1 MSNGTQ
7 LLIICILYIPGAQSY
22 ANCSSVYIRRAW
34 LGHASCTT
42 CCIVVTMEKLR
53 RKNKR
58 MGDRFA
64 WPNLSSKER
73 NVVPS
78 QNTNSQ
84 KSVQRSLPL
93 LCFLT
98 VDLTK

>member
-73 NVVPS
+73 KRGAFSEHKQPKECAEIIATFVFPY
-78 QNTNSQ
+78 
-84 KSVQRSLPL
+84 
-93 LCFLT
+93 C
-98 VDLTK
+98 